1 MANHSEVSAIF
12 GVMDKNKDGILSF
25 SDMKQ
30 GFEKLG
36 VPIGD
41 DQLKDLMDEVK
52 DYLKLWEKITISEK
66 WDLELLKMT
75 DGIRRVLVS
84 CGVVLGGSTSL
95 LINPP
100 SLPG

>member
-52 DYLKLWEKITISEK
+52 DYLKL
-66 WDLELLKMT
+66 
-75 DGIRRVLVS
+75 
-84 CGVVLGGSTSL
+84 
-95 LINPP
+95 
-100 SLPG
+100 